1 MVELSM
7 DIIPEQTQLF
17 PTYAQIGR
25 LEFIGNVYC
34 NKTRPDEI
42 RVNIEAEVD
51 VDWDFTVQPSILV
64 FRGVGQRMHTFD
76 IYLSVPPRTAGPPV
90 VHMSYRAYTDLAGR
104 TEECRASS
112 TLFIV
117 QDVHGFIESFPDS
130 ITVPPDRGVDGTAY
144 IENLLD
150 EELEVHL
157 SAAGD
162 WEPLIP
168 DLDFQQHIVL
178 QPYEQRPARFHGRL
192 SSSVDPG
199 DHLVEMVLWTPGPGG
214 GRTVITSTNVT
225 LQVSDPLGEGLGD
238 RVIRSLVPILLVTC
252 LLMGLVTIWFLKR
265 RESKLARDHNY

>member
-7 DIIPEQTQLF
+7 DIIPEQVQLF

-25 LEFIGNVYC
+25 LEFQGSVHC

-42 RVNIEAEVD
+42 RVNIEAETD
-51 VDWDFTVQPSILV
+51 VDWDFTVQPNILV
-64 FRGVGQRMHTFD
+64 FRGVGQRMHQFE

-90 VHMSYRAYTDLAGR
+90 VHMAYRAYTDLAGR
-104 TEECRASS
+104 TVECRASS
-112 TLFIV
+112 TLFII

-130 ITVPPDRGVDGTAY
+130 IAIPPDRGVDGTAY

-168 DLDFQQHIVL
+168 DLDFQQAIVL

-192 SSSVDPG
+192 SSTVDPG

-214 GRTVITSTNVT
+214 ERTAITSTNVT
-225 LQVSDPLGEGLGD
+225 LHVSDPLEEGLGD
-238 RVIRSLVPILLVTC
+238 KVMRSLVPILLVTG
-252 LLMGLVTIWFLKR
+252 LVMGLVTFWFLRR
-265 RESKLARDHNY
+265 REANQARDHNY